1 MLRLLFDTLI
11 YFVDNINKPIKINQF
26 QSSLNIM
33 LKEIT
38 NYTKRILKQ
47 HFLLLRF
54 FNPTIQS
61 ITIL

>member
-11 YFVDNINKPIKINQF
+11 YFVDNITKPIKINQF

-38 NYTKRILKQ
+38 NRTKRYLKQ
-47 HFLLLRF
+47 HFLLFGF